1 MISQMIPTSQMLSE
15 IEREDP
21 RIKIINNEKN
31 MGILYSRSIGV
42 LYSKGDYIASL
53 DHDDFYTDDDVLETI
68 YYNAIVGNFD
78 IISFDLFL

>member
-1 MISQMIPTSQMLSE
+1 MTDIEIVLVNDFSNDTTSQMLSE

-42 LYSKGDYIASL
+42 LYSKGDYI
-53 DHDDFYTDDDVLETI
+53 F
-68 YYNAIVGNFD
+68 N
-78 IISFDLFL
+78 